1 MEIVVVEHVLELHFF
16 GFRGPPL
23 FVPLCS
29 FCVRADPAALF
40 AALEAAGLF
49 KVLDA
54 ALAAALDVSLFG
66 AFRWESALPAADL
79 AALLLLGDAN
89 VFAALLATLFEVTSF
104 FVICIPFAKRGLT
117 LDVRNKVQLAAFC
130 RFD

>member
-1 MEIVVVEHVLELHFF
+1 LELHFF

-23 FVPLCS
+23 FVPLCG

-40 AALEAAGLF
+40 AALEAVGFF

-66 AFRWESALPAADL
+66 AFRWESALLAADL
-79 AALLLLGDAN
+79 AALLLLLGDAN
-89 VFAALLATLFEVTSF
+89 IFAALLATLFEVTSL
-104 FVICIPFAKRGLT
+104 FVICIFLLKEA
-117 LDVRNKVQLAAFC
+117 
-130 RFD
+130 